1 MRAMSRATTN
11 DRSVAA
17 RQWLR
22 DLPDDGAITTMMRV
36 SAVVPDMKSP
46 GKLLID
52 SICTLRRESKLFYLV
67 CKSYKWIS
75 QRVRVPFRP
84 FRPQQ
89 RGAPDNANLRS
100 WGLEVGGAPL
110 PRIASE
116 RESWVA

>member
-11 DRSVAA
+11 GRSVAA

-67 CKSYKWIS
+67 GKSYKWIS

-116 RESWVA
+116 RDSWAA